1 MHTAQSAGFCD
12 RVVAWGPA
20 EDVPGDG
27 VGDVR
32 VFQFP
37 NVSGQQDDVYFFF
50 RDFFDFAGPF

>member
-1 MHTAQSAGFCD
+1 MFGD

-20 EDVPGDG
+20 EDVPGDC

-37 NVSGQQDDVYFFF
+37 NVSGQQDDVDFFF